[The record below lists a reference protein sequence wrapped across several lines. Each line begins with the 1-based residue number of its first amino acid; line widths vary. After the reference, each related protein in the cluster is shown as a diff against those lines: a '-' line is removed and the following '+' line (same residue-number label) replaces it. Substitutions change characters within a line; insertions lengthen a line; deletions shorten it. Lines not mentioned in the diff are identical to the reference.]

1 MRKVISKLCQPAS
14 GNPSLFANPHPAKL
28 PSGLRIAGLFPMQLP
43 YKIIEK
49 MHLVP
54 EKSDSVTNLFCSYS
68 IQSRE
73 CIFSICLRVT
83 ASMIRSH
90 RLRRCNRLFSYSFYS
105 SSQLFFS
112 STMNGISHGV
122 HRSAVTEGECLLSLS
137 RTRMISSF
145 NRQWRLQE

>member
-1 MRKVISKLCQPAS
+1 VSGTVNGLGKNACFTPRYMRKVISKLCQPAS

-112 STMNGISHGV
+112 SLFFHNGWHQSRSSP
-122 HRSAVTEGECLLSLS
+122 HRGD
-137 RTRMISSF
+137 R
-145 NRQWRLQE
+145 W